1 MIDDHVPPAS
11 LPERLSAARR
21 TAEARFSLEAVAF
34 STDGRA
40 FEFRAPMDV
49 PFSVGAYVR
58 LDTPEGSAFLGQI
71 VTDDVTSVEGPT
83 IRLTDDPALE
93 GFGLGDLTHVDLRVP
108 VRRRHGSGTILA
120 RLDETGPGDA
130 PERQSDG
137 SGFAEATLAPAS
149 VDELRRFFARRLH
162 GKAALELG
170 TIDEQGQRFPAR
182 INASGFNRHTFLCG
196 QSGSGKT
203 YSLGVVLEQLLLET
217 TLRLIIIDPNAD
229 FVHLHQVRPA
239 SEFAANSNL
248 ADQQERYGSIGAD
261 VRIVSAESGISGT
274 LPLRF
279 HFSDLDLLEQ
289 GAVLRLDP
297 VADREEF
304 SAFQRLATSL
314 SPRAYSPN
322 DLLDLAARGHSSDE
336 RDLRLRI
343 DNLGVAGWD
352 IWADADEP
360 SVVDRLGVWRA
371 IVFDMCGLDRQA
383 EKAIVSTA
391 ILEHFWNT
399 RQQRHP
405 VLIVIDEAHN
415 VCPAAPTSE
424 LQAAAVDYAI
434 RIAAEGR
441 KFGIHLLLASQR
453 PDKIHRQILSQCDNL
468 ILMRMNADEDLRAFE
483 SLFFFVPPTLLA
495 QSRGFRQGEALIA
508 GGIVPSPQI
517 VQFGQRLTPEGG
529 SDVPTTWARLR
540 TDARLEDDHSGD

>member
-1 MIDDHVPPAS
+1 MIDNPNAIAS
-11 LPERLSAARR
+11 LPERLTAARR
-21 TAEARFSLEAVAF
+21 EAEARFSLAAVAF

-49 PFSVGAYVR
+49 PFAVGAYVR
-58 LDTPEGSAFLGQI
+58 LETPEGWVFLGQI
-71 VTDDVTSVEGPT
+71 VTDDIVTVEGPT
-83 IRLTDDPALE
+83 IRLTDDPALA

-108 VRRRHGSGTILA
+108 VRRRHGSGSILA
-120 RLDETGPGDA
+120 RLDAAGPGN
-130 PERQSDG
+130 ERDRG
-137 SGFAEATLAPAS
+137 GFAEATIAPAS
-149 VDELRRFFARRLH
+149 VEELQRFFARRLL

-170 TIDEQGQRFPAR
+170 VMHEQDQQFPAR
-182 INASGFNRHTFLCG
+182 INASGFNRHSFLCG

-217 TLRLIIIDPNAD
+217 TLRLIVIDPNAD
-229 FVHLHQVRPA
+229 FVHLHQVRPQ
-239 SEFAANSNL
+239 SEFAANPTLS
-248 ADQQERYGSIGAD
+248 AQHERYGPISAE
-261 VRIVSAESGISGT
+261 VKIVSAGSGIPDA
-274 LPLRF
+274 LPLRL

-297 VADREEF
+297 VDDREEF
-304 SAFQRLATSL
+304 SAFGRLAASMHG
-314 SPRAYSPN
+314 RAYSPGN
-322 DLLDLAARGHSSDE
+322 LLELAARGHSADE
-336 RDLRLRI
+336 RNLRLRI

-352 IWADADEP
+352 IWADPDEP
-360 SVVDRLGVWRA
+360 SIIDRLGPWRA
-371 IVFDMCGLDRQA
+371 IVFDICGLDRQA
-383 EKAIVSTA
+383 EKAIVATA
-391 ILEHFWNT
+391 ILERFWKA
-399 RQQRHP
+399 RQGRQP

-415 VCPAAPTSE
+415 VCPAEPTSE

-468 ILMRMNADEDLRAFE
+468 ILMRMNAAEDLRALE
-483 SLFFFVPPTLLA
+483 SLFSYVPPTFLT
-495 QSRGFRQGEALIA
+495 QTRGFRQGEALLG

-517 VQFGQRLTPEGG
+517 MQFGQRLTPEGG

-540 TDARLEDDHSGD
+540 TDERIEDNCSGD

>member
-1 MIDDHVPPAS
+1 MSDDHVPPAS

-21 TAEARFSLEAVAF
+21 EAEARFSLEADAF
-34 STDGRA
+34 STDGRV

-49 PFSVGAYVR
+49 PFAVGAYVR
-58 LDTPEGSAFLGQI
+58 LETPDGRAFLGQI
-71 VTDDVTSVEGPT
+71 VTDDVVSVEGPT
-83 IRLTDDPALE
+83 IRLTDDPALQT
-93 GFGLGDLTHVDLRVP
+93 FGLGDLTHVDLRVP

-120 RLDETGPGDA
+120 RLDDTGQGSVTG
-130 PERQSDG
+130 RSSDN
-137 SGFAEATLAPAS
+137 SGFAEAAIAPAS
-149 VDELRRFFARRLH
+149 VDELQRFFARRLL

-170 TIDEQGQRFPAR
+170 VVDEQGQQFPAR
-182 INASGFNRHTFLCG
+182 IDASGFNRHTFLCG

-229 FVHLHQVRPA
+229 FVHLHQVRPS
-239 SEFAANSNL
+239 SEFAANSTL
-248 ADQQERYGSIGAD
+248 SAQHERYGPIGAD
-261 VRIVSAESGISGT
+261 VKIVSARSGIPDV
-274 LPLRF
+274 LPLRL

-314 SPRAYSPN
+314 SPRAYSPG
-322 DLLDLAARGHSSDE
+322 DLLELAARGHSSDE
-336 RDLRLRI
+336 RNLRLRI
-343 DNLGVAGWD
+343 ENLGVAGWD
-352 IWADADEP
+352 IWADSDEP
-360 SVVDRLGVWRA
+360 SVVDRLGAWRA
-371 IVFDMCGLDRQA
+371 IVFDMCGLDRPA

-391 ILEHFWNT
+391 ILERFWKA
-399 RQQRHP
+399 RQQRNP

-415 VCPAAPTSE
+415 VCPADPTTE

-441 KFGIHLLLASQR
+441 KFGIHLFLASQR

-468 ILMRMNADEDLRAFE
+468 ILMRMNAAEDLRALE
-483 SLFFFVPPTLLA
+483 SLFSFVPPTLLA
-495 QSRGFRQGEALIA
+495 QSRGFQQGEALLA

-529 SDVPTTWARLR
+529 SDVPTTWATSR
-540 TDARLEDDHSGD
+540 TDGPFKDDFHSD

>member
-1 MIDDHVPPAS
+1 MISDRIPPSS

-21 TAEARFSLEAVAF
+21 EAEARFSLEAVAF
-34 STDGRA
+34 SIDGRA

-49 PFSVGAYVR
+49 PFAVGAYVH
-58 LDTPEGSAFLGQI
+58 LETPDRRAFLGQI
-71 VTDDVTSVEGPT
+71 VTDDVVSVEGPT
-83 IRLTDDPALE
+83 IRLTDDPDLQT
-93 GFGLGDLTHVDLRVP
+93 FGLGDLTHVDLRVP

-120 RLDETGPGDA
+120 RLDDPDQGRATG
-130 PERQSDG
+130 RQSS
-137 SGFAEATLAPAS
+137 SGFAEAAIAPAS
-149 VDELRRFFARRLH
+149 VDELQHFFARRLH

-182 INASGFNRHTFLCG
+182 INAAGFNRHTFLCG

-217 TLRLIIIDPNAD
+217 SLRLIIIDPNAD
-229 FVHLHQVRPA
+229 FVHLHQVRPP
-239 SEFAANSNL
+239 SEFAANATL
-248 ADQQERYGSIGAD
+248 AAQHARYEPIGAD
-261 VRIVSAESGISGT
+261 VRIVSAGSGIPGA
-274 LPLRF
+274 LPLRL

-314 SPRAYSPN
+314 SPHAYGPG
-322 DLLDLAARGHSSDE
+322 DLLDLAARGHTSDE
-336 RDLRLRI
+336 RNLRLRI
-343 DNLGVAGWD
+343 ENLGVASWD
-352 IWADADEP
+352 IWARPDEP
-360 SVVDRLGVWRA
+360 SVVDRLGAWRA
-371 IVFDMCGLDRQA
+371 IVFDICGLGLQA

-391 ILEHFWNT
+391 VLEHFWKV
-399 RQQRHP
+399 RQQRNP

-415 VCPAAPTSE
+415 VCPADPASE
-424 LQAAAVDYAI
+424 LQAAAVDYAT

-441 KFGIHLLLASQR
+441 KFGLHLLLASQR

-468 ILMRMNADEDLRAFE
+468 ILMRMNAAEDLRALE
-483 SLFFFVPPTLLA
+483 SLFSFVPPTLLA
-495 QSRGFRQGEALIA
+495 QSRGFQQGEALLA

-517 VQFGQRLTPEGG
+517 VQFGKRLTPEGG
-529 SDVPTTWARLR
+529 SDVPTTWATPQ
-540 TDARLEDDHSGD
+540 TDRSLEVECFRD